1 MRIFCHTVAIN
12 LICGKWQTRNFIF
25 HFFPMK
31 ATKDHL
37 HHSRG
42 KSPNPSPGNSL
53 AHSYIFSQSKATVSE
68 ILPTFHW
75 KLTWTSTNRFNIIRL
90 QTSNNG
96 SIKACLSSSETLI
109 KYNPTKKK
117 QSTCHFGI
125 AVHVNDLYVID
136 AWGVCLILGV
146 YEGTWSEG
154 FFKKRGIY
162 SPL

>member
-42 KSPNPSPGNSL
+42 KSPNPSPGHSL
-53 AHSYIFSQSKATVSE
+53 AHSYIFSQSKATVCK
-68 ILPTFHW
+68 ILPTFHR

-96 SIKACLSSSETLI
+96 SIKACLSGSETLF

-117 QSTCHFGI
+117 TVNLPFWNSSS
-125 AVHVNDLYVID
+125 VNDLYVID

-162 SPL
+162 SQL